1 MSIDLIEK
9 IHTFKPV
16 LIFFTA
22 MGDCF
27 VFSFSSM
34 YDWIDLFPSVGNWFG
49 LLASMGDI
57 FGSFAWMD
65 NWSPIGVGGYGPW
78 ERNHPSLFDD
88 RVDPEN
94 FNLESHNIV
103 PRLQSAIAKTGF
115 PSRLV
120 LFLARFARSQQL
132 ALCVSARKRSRTPQC
147 CLKYSRN
154 I

>member
-1 MSIDLIEK
+1 MNWFNREYKRLNL
-9 IHTFKPV
+9 FW
-16 LIFFTA
+16 FFYRN
-22 MGDCF
+22 GRLFSFF
-27 VFSFSSM
+27 VFLNVRLNWFVSLSGQ
-34 YDWIDLFPSVGNWFG
+34 YWFG
-49 LLASMGDI
+49 LLASAGDI